1 MRSFLQSICPQ
12 HEHLDLYLGVIETA
26 ESIIKQFPEDA
37 WRQKIKGDR
46 TLNDEVNDAI
56 NSSGLMGLG
65 VDEQYGGM
73 GGGLMGQVLATDVFS
88 QAGLTSFASVLTS
101 FCRAPLLKYGT
112 DEQKAKYAL
121 PTISGEKAFCILA
134 TEPDA
139 GTNTFNI
146 KTRATKQG
154 DKWILNG
161 QKTYI
166 TEAHNSDY
174 GFLIA
179 KTDLESPGALSIFV
193 VDMKSPGVT
202 MHPMNIDIAAGE
214 KQFNVFFDNVEMPAD
229 ALVGEEGKGGKY
241 MFEGLNAERL
251 MISAWAIGYSD
262 LALKATTAYTNERKL
277 FGENAIASYQAVQHP
292 LAKAK
297 AETDAARL
305 MIYHGVQLFD
315 SGMEAGPASNMAKY
329 LTSTAV
335 NNMCDAA
342 IQFHGGSGMDEDT
355 GMLALWR
362 ISRVIRIAPIN
373 NEMILNY
380 IAEHVIG
387 LPKSY

>member
-1 MRSFLQSICPQ
+1 MRSFIKSICTN
-12 HEHLDLYLGVIETA
+12 HENLDLYLGVIDTA
-26 ESIIKQFPEDA
+26 EGIIKQFPENA
-37 WRQKIKGDR
+37 WRQKLKGD
-46 TLNDEVNDAI
+46 TALNDEVNDAI
-56 NSSGLMGLG
+56 ISSGLMGLG
-65 VDEQYGGM
+65 VAEEFGGM
-73 GGGLMGQVLATDVFS
+73 GGGLMGQVLATDIFAQS
-88 QAGLTSFASVLTS
+88 GLASFASVLTS
-101 FCRAPLLKYGT
+101 FCRAPLLKYGSA
-112 DEQKAKYAL
+112 EQKTKYAL
-121 PTISGEKAFCILA
+121 PTISGDKAFCILA

-146 KTRATKQG
+146 STKATKRG
-154 DKWILNG
+154 DKWILKG
-161 QKTYI
+161 QKTFI
-166 TEAHNSDY
+166 TEAANSDY

-179 KTDLESPGALSIFV
+179 KTEIEAPGALSVFV

-202 MHPMNIDIAAGE
+202 LHPMNIDIAAGE
-214 KQFNVFFDNVEMPAD
+214 KQFNVFFDDVQMPAD
-229 ALVGEEGKGGKY
+229 ALVGEEGRGGKY

-251 MISAWAIGYSD
+251 MISAWAIGHSD
-262 LALKATTAYTNERKL
+262 LALKTTAAYVTERKL
-277 FGENAIASYQAVQHP
+277 FGGKSIGSYQSVQHP

-315 SGMEAGPASNMAKY
+315 AGEEAGPASNMAKY

-362 ISRVIRIAPIN
+362 ISRVVRIAPIN